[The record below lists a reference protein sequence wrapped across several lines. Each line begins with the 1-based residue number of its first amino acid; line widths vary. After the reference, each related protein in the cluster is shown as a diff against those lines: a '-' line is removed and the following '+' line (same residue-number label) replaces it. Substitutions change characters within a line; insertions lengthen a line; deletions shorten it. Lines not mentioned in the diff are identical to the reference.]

1 VIIEDDYDAEFR
13 YDREPVGAL
22 QGLAPD
28 RVVLLGTVSK
38 ALAPAV
44 RLGWMVCPPD
54 LLPAATAEKL
64 RTDRGSPGLDQL
76 VLARL
81 IQSGRYDRHLRRM
94 RTVYAGRRAAL
105 VAALATH
112 APSVRLSG
120 LAAGF
125 HVVAHLRHDIDEAA
139 LVAAARDR
147 AVALYGMRGW
157 RASDMDSPP
166 QLVLGFG
173 NLDARAMTAG
183 IVAIADLLA

>member
-1 VIIEDDYDAEFR
+1 
-13 YDREPVGAL
+13 
-22 QGLAPD
+22 
-28 RVVLLGTVSK
+28 VVLLGTVSK

-54 LLPAATAEKL
+54 LLAAATAEKL

-94 RTVYAGRRAAL
+94 RTLYAGRRAAL

-125 HVVAHLRHDIDEAA
+125 HVVAHLRDNIDEPT

-147 AVALYGMRGW
+147 AVALYGMRDW
-157 RASDMDSPP
+157 RASDMDHPP

-173 NLDARAMTAG
+173 NLDVRAITAG
-183 IVAIADLLA
+183 IVAVADLLA

>member
-1 VIIEDDYDAEFR
+1 
-13 YDREPVGAL
+13 
-22 QGLAPD
+22 
-28 RVVLLGTVSK
+28 
-38 ALAPAV
+38 
-44 RLGWMVCPPD
+44 
-54 LLPAATAEKL
+54 
-64 RTDRGSPGLDQL
+64 
-76 VLARL
+76 
-81 IQSGRYDRHLRRM
+81 
-94 RTVYAGRRAAL
+94 
-105 VAALATH
+105 
-112 APSVRLSG
+112 VRLSG

-173 NLDARAMTAG
+173 NLDARAITAG

>member
-1 VIIEDDYDAEFR
+1 
-13 YDREPVGAL
+13 
-22 QGLAPD
+22 
-28 RVVLLGTVSK
+28 
-38 ALAPAV
+38 
-44 RLGWMVCPPD
+44 MVCPPD
-54 LLPAATAEKL
+54 LLRAVTAEKL

-94 RTVYAGRRAAL
+94 RMLYTDRRAAL

-125 HVVAHLRHDIDEAA
+125 HVVAHLPDHIDEAT
-139 LVAAARDR
+139 LIAAARER
-147 AVALYGMRGW
+147 GVGVYGMSGW
-157 RASDMDSPP
+157 RSSNLDGPP

-173 NLDARAMTAG
+173 NVDARAIAAG
-183 IVAIADLLA
+183 VAAIADLLA